1 MKLLKHP
8 VVMAAG
14 RDTKWEVWTL
24 NAEFRNGQLNYY
36 GTPSQIPAKCHWP

>member
-8 VVMAAG
+8 VVMSAG

-24 NAEFRNGQLNYY
+24 NAEFRNGQLNYN
-36 GTPSQIPAKCHWP
+36 TFSSHWP